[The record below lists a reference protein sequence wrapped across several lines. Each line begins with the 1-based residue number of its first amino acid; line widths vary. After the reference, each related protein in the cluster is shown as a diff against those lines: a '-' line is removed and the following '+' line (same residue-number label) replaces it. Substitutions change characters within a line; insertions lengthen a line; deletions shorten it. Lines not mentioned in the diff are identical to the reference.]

1 MGRNQRGITEWKTHS
16 VNKQD
21 QSRQRTEKMS
31 CSLAQ
36 CMSLFHSVSL
46 WVRVCLSVPL
56 GKCSLYSE
64 SKLHQRDVVPHM
76 QMAGRRETEA
86 ELQTQRHSAVYSG
99 GWLTGT
105 VGCSESVSHRW
116 RKRLVCG
123 GNPDVNVMQHGLL
136 VVYTLL
142 IQLTHFHIVSW
153 AAVVQSALQTIWN
166 TSGDTLLL
174 GFVPYT
180 HLEWQWSGLIAGSPV
195 GQRVEI
201 RKNEIR
207 QRVNNYRDTW

>member
-86 ELQTQRHSAVYSG
+86 ELQTQWHSAVYSV

-153 AAVVQSALQTIWN
+153 AAVVQSALQTI
-166 TSGDTLLL
+166 
-174 GFVPYT
+174 
-180 HLEWQWSGLIAGSPV
+180 
-195 GQRVEI
+195 
-201 RKNEIR
+201 
-207 QRVNNYRDTW
+207 

>member
-21 QSRQRTEKMS
+21 QSRQRTEKTS

-86 ELQTQRHSAVYSG
+86 ELQTQRHSAVYSVS
-99 GWLTGT
+99 WLTGT

-153 AAVVQSALQTIWN
+153 AAVVQTIWN

-180 HLEWQWSGLIAGSPV
+180 HLEWQWSGLIAGSPM

>member
-46 WVRVCLSVPL
+46 CVRVCLSVPL

-86 ELQTQRHSAVYSG
+86 ELQTQRHSAVYSV

-153 AAVVQSALQTIWN
+153 AAVVQTIWN